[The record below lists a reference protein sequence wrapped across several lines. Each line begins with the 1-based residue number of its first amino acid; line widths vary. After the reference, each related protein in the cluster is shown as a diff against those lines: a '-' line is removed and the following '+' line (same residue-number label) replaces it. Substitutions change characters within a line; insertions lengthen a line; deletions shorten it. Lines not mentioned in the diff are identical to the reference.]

1 MEKELEGNVRL
12 EITGGQGEIKNCYDG
27 QCHYRNGHHYVL
39 FQEEIEE
46 DGGKGKV
53 TFSSRLK
60 LSDDQVILRRSH
72 SGAKEVGAAH
82 GMEFVY
88 RKQEAGERGCFVDY
102 PTPYGIM
109 RLEICTQELIV
120 EREEG
125 ELRYVARYA
134 MMQDGQEISRDEVR
148 ITVRKSP
155 VA

>member
-12 EITGGQGEIKNCYDG
+12 EITGGRGEIKNCYDG

-60 LSDDQVILRRSH
+60 LSDDQVTLRRSH
-72 SGAKEVGAAH
+72 LGEKTAH
-82 GMEFVY
+82 VMEFVY

-109 RLEICTQELIV
+109 RLEIRTQELRV
-120 EREEG
+120 EREKG
-125 ELRYVARYA
+125 ELSCVARYV
-134 MMQDGQEISRDEVR
+134 MLQEGHEISRDEVR
-148 ITVRKSP
+148 ITVRRAPS
-155 VA
+155 A